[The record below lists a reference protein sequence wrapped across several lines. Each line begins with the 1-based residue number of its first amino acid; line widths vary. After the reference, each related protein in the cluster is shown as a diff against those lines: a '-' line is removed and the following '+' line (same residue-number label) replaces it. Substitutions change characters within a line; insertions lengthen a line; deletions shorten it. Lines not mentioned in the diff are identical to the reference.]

1 MLLFF
6 LRHIATLPIVYWK
19 KIILPSP
26 KDEFSFLFSI
36 AMCYTVKGVH
46 HNDLEREAF
55 LMKKI
60 VLTGGGTLGHV
71 TPHLSLIPHLQK
83 AGYEIHY
90 IGTEKGMEA
99 EKIQSVP
106 GVTYHAVKSG
116 KLRRYFSW
124 QNFTDPFRVIAG
136 VFQSAALMGKIKPD
150 VVFSKGGFVAV
161 PVVFGAWMNRI
172 PVVCHES
179 DLTPGLANKL
189 CKPFAK
195 KIATTFPEC
204 AEALGAKAE
213 MTGTPLRPE
222 LFHGSRAKGL
232 SLLHFDGSKP
242 ILLMMGGSSG
252 AQAVNK
258 ALREALPELLPQF
271 DVAHLCGKGNLDAS
285 LEGTPGYTQIEMLS
299 AELPDALACT
309 DLVLSRAGSNA
320 LCEFQA
326 LCKPML
332 LIPYPRGAS
341 RGDQILNAQSLEKRG
356 LCRVLLQENM
366 TASTLV
372 SALRSTWN
380 DREQLTAAMEAAPPA
395 DGTQRVLELIEE
407 VQK

>member
-1 MLLFF
+1 M
-6 LRHIATLPIVYWK
+6 
-19 KIILPSP
+19 S
-26 KDEFSFLFSI
+26 
-36 AMCYTVKGVH
+36 
-46 HNDLEREAF
+46 
-55 LMKKI
+55 KKI

-71 TPHLSLIPHLQK
+71 TPHLALIPKLK
-83 AGYEIHY
+83 EAGYEIHY

-99 EKIQSVP
+99 PKIRAID

-136 VFQSAALMGKIKPD
+136 AFQSAALMGKIKPD
-150 VVFSKGGFVAV
+150 VCFSKGGFVAV
-161 PVVFGAWMNRI
+161 PVVFGAWVHGI

-204 AEALGAKAE
+204 AKALGEKAE

-222 LFHGSRAKGL
+222 LFSGSRAKGL
-232 SLLHFDGSKP
+232 SLLKFDGSKP
-242 ILLMMGGSSG
+242 VLMMMGGSSG

-258 ALREALPELLPQF
+258 ALREALPQLTPTF
-271 DVAHLCGKGNLDAS
+271 DVAHICGKGNLDAN
-285 LEGTPGYTQIEMLS
+285 LEGTPGYTQVEFLD
-299 AELPDALACT
+299 ADLPDALACA

-326 LCKPML
+326 LCKPL
-332 LIPYPRGAS
+332 LLVPYPKGAS

-356 LCRVLLQENM
+356 LCRVLMQENM
-366 TASTLV
+366 TADTLAK
-372 SALRSTWN
+372 ALVQTWE
-380 DREQLTAAMEAAPPA
+380 DREMLVAAVKKAPPA
-395 DGTQRVLELIEE
+395 DGTKRVLEMIEE
-407 VQK
+407 VQKK

>member
-1 MLLFF
+1 
-6 LRHIATLPIVYWK
+6 
-19 KIILPSP
+19 
-26 KDEFSFLFSI
+26 
-36 AMCYTVKGVH
+36 
-46 HNDLEREAF
+46 
-55 LMKKI
+55 MKKI

-71 TPHLSLIPHLQK
+71 TPHLSLIPHLLQ

-99 EKIQSVP
+99 EKIRSVP
-106 GVTYHAVKSG
+106 GVTYHAVQSG

-124 QNFTDPFRVIAG
+124 QNFIDPFKVIAG
-136 VFQSAALMGKIKPD
+136 AFQSARLMGKIKPD

-161 PVVFGAWMNRI
+161 PVVFGAWLHRV

-179 DLTPGLANKL
+179 DLTPGLANRL
-189 CKPFAK
+189 CAPFAR

-204 AEALGAKAE
+204 AQALGPKAE

-222 LFHGSRAKGL
+222 LFRGSRARGL
-232 SLLHFDGSKP
+232 SLLGFDGSRP

-258 ALREALPELLPQF
+258 ALREALPRLTARF
-271 DVAHLCGKGNLDAS
+271 DVAHICGKGNLDEGLQGMS
-285 LEGTPGYTQIEMLS
+285 GYRQLEFLD
-299 AELPDALACT
+299 AELPDALACA

-332 LIPYPRGAS
+332 LVPYPKGAS
-341 RGDQILNAQSLEKRG
+341 RGDQILNAQSLQKRG
-356 LCRVLLQENM
+356 LARVLLQEDM
-366 TASTLV
+366 TADTLV
-372 SALRSTWN
+372 RALESTWA
-380 DREQLTAAMEAAPPA
+380 DREQLTAALHAAPPA
-395 DGTQRVLELIEE
+395 DGTERVLEMIEE
-407 VQK
+407 VQR

>member
-1 MLLFF
+1 
-6 LRHIATLPIVYWK
+6 
-19 KIILPSP
+19 
-26 KDEFSFLFSI
+26 
-36 AMCYTVKGVH
+36 
-46 HNDLEREAF
+46 
-55 LMKKI
+55 MKKI

-71 TPHLSLIPHLQK
+71 TPHLSLIPHLM
-83 AGYEIHY
+83 ARGYEVHY

-99 EKIQSVP
+99 DKIRSVE

-136 VFQSAALMGKIKPD
+136 AFQSAALIGKIKPD

-161 PVVFGAWMNRI
+161 PVVFGAWLNRV

-204 AEALGAKAE
+204 AQALGPKAE

-222 LFHGSRAKGL
+222 LFGGSRARGL
-232 SLLHFDGSKP
+232 SLMGFDGKKP
-242 ILLMMGGSSG
+242 VLMMMGGSSG
-252 AQAVNK
+252 AQAVNA
-258 ALREALPELLPQF
+258 ALRSALPRLLERF
-271 DVAHLCGKGNLDAS
+271 DVAHLCGKGNLD
-285 LEGTPGYTQIEMLS
+285 EGLRSTPGYAQFELLS
-299 AELPDALACT
+299 EELPDALACT

-332 LIPYPRGAS
+332 LVPYPKGAS

-366 TASTLV
+366 TPDTLV
-372 SALRSTWN
+372 
-380 DREQLTAAMEAAPPA
+380 EQLNATWQDRDALVAALHAAPPA

-407 VQK
+407 VQG

>member
-1 MLLFF
+1 M
-6 LRHIATLPIVYWK
+6 
-19 KIILPSP
+19 
-26 KDEFSFLFSI
+26 
-36 AMCYTVKGVH
+36 G
-46 HNDLEREAF
+46 
-55 LMKKI
+55 KKI

-71 TPHLSLIPHLQK
+71 TPHLALIPHLQE

-99 EKIQSVP
+99 PKIQAIP
-106 GVTYHAVKSG
+106 GVTYHAVQTG

-124 QNFTDPFRVIAG
+124 QNFTDPFRVIVGA
-136 VFQSAALMGKIKPD
+136 FQSARLMGKIRPD
-150 VVFSKGGFVAV
+150 VCFSKGGFVAV
-161 PVVFGAWMNRI
+161 PVVFGAWLHRI
-172 PVVCHES
+172 PVLCHES

-204 AEALGAKAE
+204 AEALGSKAE

-232 SLLHFDGSKP
+232 SLLGFSGTKP

-258 ALREALPELLPQF
+258 ALREALPKLLKDF
-271 DVAHLCGKGNLDAS
+271 DVAHICGKGNLDSS
-285 LEGTPGYTQIEMLS
+285 LEDTQGYAQMELLD
-299 AELPDALACT
+299 AELPDVLACA

-320 LCEFQA
+320 LMEFQA
-326 LCKPML
+326 LGRPML
-332 LIPYPRGAS
+332 LVPYPKGAS

-366 TASTLV
+366 TAETLTE
-372 SALRSTWN
+372 ALMQTWR
-380 DREQLTAAMEAAPPA
+380 DREALMEAVRNAPPA
-395 DGTQRVLELIEE
+395 DGTKRVLELIEE

>member
-1 MLLFF
+1 
-6 LRHIATLPIVYWK
+6 
-19 KIILPSP
+19 
-26 KDEFSFLFSI
+26 
-36 AMCYTVKGVH
+36 
-46 HNDLEREAF
+46 
-55 LMKKI
+55 MKKI

-71 TPHLSLIPHLQK
+71 TPHLSLIPHLLQ

-99 EKIQSVP
+99 EKIRSVS
-106 GVTYHAVKSG
+106 GVTYHAVQSG

-124 QNFTDPFRVIAG
+124 QNFIDPFKVIAG
-136 VFQSAALMGKIKPD
+136 AFQSARLMGKIKPD

-161 PVVFGAWMNRI
+161 PVVFGAWLHRV

-179 DLTPGLANKL
+179 DLTPGLANRL
-189 CKPFAK
+189 CAPFAR

-204 AEALGAKAE
+204 AQALGPKAE

-222 LFHGSRAKGL
+222 LFQGSRARGL
-232 SLLHFDGSKP
+232 SLLGFDGSRP

-258 ALREALPELLPQF
+258 ALREALPRLTARF
-271 DVAHLCGKGNLDAS
+271 DVAHICGKGNLDEGLQGMS
-285 LEGTPGYTQIEMLS
+285 GYRQLEFLD
-299 AELPDALACT
+299 AELPDALACA

-332 LIPYPRGAS
+332 LVPYPKGAS
-341 RGDQILNAQSLEKRG
+341 RGDQILNAQSLQKRG
-356 LCRVLLQENM
+356 LARVLLQEDM
-366 TASTLV
+366 TADTLV
-372 SALRSTWN
+372 KSLEETWA
-380 DREQLTAAMEAAPPA
+380 DREQLTAALHAAPPA
-395 DGTQRVLELIEE
+395 DGTERVLEMIEE
-407 VQK
+407 VQR